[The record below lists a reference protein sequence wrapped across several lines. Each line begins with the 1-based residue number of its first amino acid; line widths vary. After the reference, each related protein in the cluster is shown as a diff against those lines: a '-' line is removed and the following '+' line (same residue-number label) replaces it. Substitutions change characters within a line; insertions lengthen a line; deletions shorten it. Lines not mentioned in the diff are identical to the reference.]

1 MALFAKFAAPPP
13 DSCSGLGAVLA
24 KLPQRQSFPKPRLG
38 HWETKPASRWE
49 WQASGLSLHGL
60 KSQSFAYYQES
71 LLMPYFIYQK
81 TEKPLTLSHIST
93 QEGYRKAKELVRS
106 LRQDHPLSG
115 DAAYRMI
122 FAKSMGEAERL
133 LSTPRDERVIGED

>member
-1 MALFAKFAAPPP
+1 
-13 DSCSGLGAVLA
+13 
-24 KLPQRQSFPKPRLG
+24 
-38 HWETKPASRWE
+38 
-49 WQASGLSLHGL
+49 
-60 KSQSFAYYQES
+60 
-71 LLMPYFIYQK
+71 MPYFIYQK
-81 TEKPLTLSHIST
+81 TEKPLTLAHIAT
-93 QEGYRKAKELVRS
+93 QQAYQEAKELVRA

>member
-1 MALFAKFAAPPP
+1 MRA
-13 DSCSGLGAVLA
+13 
-24 KLPQRQSFPKPRLG
+24 
-38 HWETKPASRWE
+38 
-49 WQASGLSLHGL
+49 
-60 KSQSFAYYQES
+60 
-71 LLMPYFIYQK
+71 
-81 TEKPLTLSHIST
+81 
-93 QEGYRKAKELVRS
+93 